1 MPRVAVVDTN
11 VVVGGLLTRTPSSP
25 LVTIVDGMLAGRF
38 PFALSPSLL
47 DEYRK
52 VLLRDRIRALH
63 GLSDD
68 EIDRILIEL
77 VANAIWH
84 ESAPTESASAPDPGD
99 DHLWHLLNTLN
110 TGILVT
116 GEQLLLDNPPD
127 TASVLSPRSFVD
139 SVL

>member
-11 VVVGGLLTRTPSSP
+11 VLVGGLLTRTPSSP
-25 LVTIVDGMLAGRF
+25 LVTIVDGMLSGRF

-47 DEYRK
+47 DEYRR
-52 VLLRDRIRALH
+52 VLLRDKIRSLH
-63 GLSDD
+63 GLSGD
-68 EIDRILIEL
+68 EIDRILVEL

-84 ESAPTESASAPDPGD
+84 EPAPVASAAAPDPGD
-99 DHLWHLLNTLN
+99 DHLWRLLNTLDA
-110 TGILVT
+110 GVLVT
-116 GEQLLLDNPPD
+116 GDQLLLDNPPD